1 MKKLSRRDIILLPF
15 IIFDIWNL
23 TEIPTSWWEYYLF
36 LANPHVG
43 EIRGNSQN
51 LDFVKIMN
59 GFFEFTKQKCQ
70 KEGMYAH

>member
-36 LANPHVG
+36 LANPYVG

-70 KEGMYAH
+70 KEGIYAH

>member
-1 MKKLSRRDIILLPF
+1 MMGILF
-15 IIFDIWNL
+15 F
-23 TEIPTSWWEYYLF
+23 F
-36 LANPHVG
+36 ANPYVG

>member
-23 TEIPTSWWEYYLF
+23 TDIPTSSWEYYLLF
-36 LANPHVG
+36 ANPYVG
-43 EIRGNSQN
+43 EIRGNSRN
-51 LDFVKIMN
+51 LDFVKNMN